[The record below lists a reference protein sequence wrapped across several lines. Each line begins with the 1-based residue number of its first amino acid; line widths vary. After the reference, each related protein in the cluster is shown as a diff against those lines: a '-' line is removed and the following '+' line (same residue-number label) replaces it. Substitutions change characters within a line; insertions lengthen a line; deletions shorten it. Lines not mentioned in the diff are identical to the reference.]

1 MAAENT
7 GSEEKS
13 KTALSSPAQSGGG
26 GMMGTLISGINLLV
40 SCGMVGVLFMSYQR
54 EKQKTSIEDI
64 SAHGEGEKDES
75 KGHGEGHGE
84 GEKHEESVKK
94 SAIDFGKMVTLEQF
108 TVNLST
114 PGSVNP
120 KFARVNISLE
130 VPTDITENE
139 VNVEMP
145 QVRNTIIDLF
155 NSKRPSDLATVDGRE
170 YLKDE
175 IKNAI
180 NSFLVSGKVKGVFF
194 TSFAV
199 SG

>member
-1 MAAENT
+1 MAGENP
-7 GSEEKS
+7 GSEEKKS
-13 KTALSSPAQSGGG
+13 LSSGSSGGG
-26 GMMGTLISGINLLV
+26 GGGSGMLVTIISVVNLVVSFGMIGILYL
-40 SCGMVGVLFMSYQR
+40 SFQR
-54 EKQKTSIEDI
+54 EKQRASIEDI
-64 SAHGEGEKDES
+64 AAHSASGGEKGEGKE
-75 KGHGEGHGE
+75 HGE

-114 PGSVNP
+114 PGSINP
-120 KFARVNISLE
+120 KFARVNISIE

-139 VNVEMP
+139 VNVKMP

-175 IKNAI
+175 IKNAV